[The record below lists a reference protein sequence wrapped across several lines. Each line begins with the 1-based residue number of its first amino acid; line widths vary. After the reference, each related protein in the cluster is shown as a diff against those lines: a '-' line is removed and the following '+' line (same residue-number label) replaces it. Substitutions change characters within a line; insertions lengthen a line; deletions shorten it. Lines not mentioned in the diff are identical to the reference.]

1 MVYLMSAEEK
11 LVNRILSA
19 GSAGIKKTD
28 LRKEFGDIDAALE
41 KIISGGDIFV
51 DKRANAY
58 YCFHKSHYIQSLLNS
73 DPRFKLTY
81 DMIKSLDES
90 VSTSNKELTDTLET
104 LANNVSNLA
113 RFVLEAKNDQ
123 QQQSLQH
130 QMIARDVP
138 IATAGTE
145 ALQQTRTMSFHDF
158 KEEFDT
164 ALANS
169 RSSIGWIELA
179 NIRNELCDRYNISAD
194 EFYRLVAELTSMN
207 QDKYELSTGGGEG
220 VMVRGILHGFVRC
233 I

>member
-1 MVYLMSAEEK
+1 MTAEEK

-28 LRKEFGDIDAALE
+28 LRKEFGDIDTALE
-41 KIISGGDIFV
+41 KVISNGDIFV

-90 VSTSNKELTDTLET
+90 VRSSNKELTRTIET
-104 LANNVSNLA
+104 LANNISNLA
-113 RFVLEAKNDQ
+113 RFVLETKNDQ
-123 QQQSLQH
+123 QSSLQQ
-130 QMIARDVP
+130 QMLARDVP
-138 IATAGTE
+138 IAAA
-145 ALQQTRTMSFHDF
+145 ALQSRTVSVHDF

-169 RSSIGWIELA
+169 GSSIGWIELA
-179 NIRNELCDRYNISAD
+179 KIRNELCDRYNISAD
-194 EFYRLVAELTSMN
+194 EFYRLVGELTSMN

-220 VMVRGILHGFVRC
+220 VMVRGLLHGFVRC

>member
-1 MVYLMSAEEK
+1 MSAEEK

-28 LRKEFGDIDAALE
+28 LRKEFGDIDTALE
-41 KIISGGDIFV
+41 KIISDGDIFV

-58 YCFHKSHYIQSLLNS
+58 YCFHKTHYIQSLLNS

-90 VSTSNKELTDTLET
+90 VSTSNKELTRTLET
-104 LANNVSNLA
+104 LANNISNLA
-113 RFVLEAKNDQ
+113 RFVLEAKNEQ
-123 QQQSLQH
+123 QQQLSLQH
-130 QMIARDVP
+130 QMMARDGP
-138 IATAGTE
+138 IATAGTG
-145 ALQQTRTMSFHDF
+145 ALQQQQQTRTMSFHDF

-179 NIRNELCDRYNISAD
+179 NIRNELCDRYNISSD

>member
-1 MVYLMSAEEK
+1 MSAEEK

-19 GSAGIKKTD
+19 GSAGVKKTD
-28 LRKEFGDIDAALE
+28 LRKEFGDIDTTLE
-41 KIISGGDIFV
+41 KIISNGDIFV

-90 VSTSNKELTDTLET
+90 VSTSNKELTRTLET
-104 LANNVSNLA
+104 LASNVSNLA

-123 QQQSLQH
+123 QQLSLQH
-130 QMIARDVP
+130 QMLAHDVP
-138 IATAGTE
+138 IAGAAGAA
-145 ALQQTRTMSFHDF
+145 ALQQQTSTMSFHDF

-179 NIRNELCDRYNISAD
+179 KIRNELCGRYNISTD

>member
-1 MVYLMSAEEK
+1 MTAEEE

-28 LRKEFGDIDAALE
+28 LRKELGDIDTVLE
-41 KIISGGDIFV
+41 KLISNGNIFV

-58 YCFHKSHYIQSLLNS
+58 YCFHKNHYVQSLLNS

-90 VSTSNKELTDTLET
+90 VSSSNKELTRTIET
-104 LANNVSNLA
+104 LANNISNLA
-113 RFVLEAKNDQ
+113 RFMLEIKNEQQSSLQ
-123 QQQSLQH
+123 QQMLVS
-130 QMIARDVP
+130 DVP
-138 IATAGTE
+138 IAAAAVQSSG
-145 ALQQTRTMSFHDF
+145 MSIHDF
-158 KEEFDT
+158 KEEFDI

-179 NIRNELCDRYNISAD
+179 KIRNELCDRYNISAD
-194 EFYRLVAELTSMN
+194 EFYRLVGELTSMN

-220 VMVRGILHGFVRC
+220 VMVRGLLHGFVRC